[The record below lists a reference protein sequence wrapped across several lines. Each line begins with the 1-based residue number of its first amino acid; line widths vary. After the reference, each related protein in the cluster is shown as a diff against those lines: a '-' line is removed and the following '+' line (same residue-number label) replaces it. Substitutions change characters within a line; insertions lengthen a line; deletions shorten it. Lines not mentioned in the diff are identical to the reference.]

1 MLVVCLI
8 SAAASVLVV
17 LRWTTNRVDT
27 LGRTRSFPI
36 LATGIPVAVA
46 FLTGIPVVQHAQLEH
61 HLAAVAS
68 QLAGVPVTVRCETL
82 GQAWT
87 DAHPESGYVWFGADG
102 RPEHSA
108 TITWQTCSDLG
119 SWMGSDRTRASIDQI
134 VAVHVLTHEAMHL
147 AGLRN
152 EAAAECA
159 AVQRDVRAARLLG
172 ATPTLARSMA
182 ARYWTEIYPRLNDDY
197 RSETCGSDGALDE
210 HLADPPWGAVKS
222 SQNS

>member
-1 MLVVCLI
+1 MLVACLI

-17 LRWTTNRVDT
+17 LRWTMNRVDT
-27 LGRTRSFPI
+27 LGRPRSFPM
-36 LATGIPVAVA
+36 LATGIPIAIAVA
-46 FLTGIPVVQHAQLEH
+46 TGVPVVQHSRLEH
-61 HLAAVAS
+61 RLAAVAS
-68 QLAGVPVTVRCETL
+68 QLAGLPVTVRCETL

-119 SWMGSDRTRASIDQI
+119 SWTGSDHTSSSLEQV
-134 VAVHVLTHEAMHL
+134 VAVHVLTHEAMHM

-159 AVQRDVRAARLLG
+159 AVQRDVRTALLLG
-172 ATPTLARSMA
+172 ATPMQARTMA
-182 ARYWTEIYPRLNDDY
+182 ARYWTEIYPRLSEDY
-197 RSETCGSDGALDE
+197 RTASCAPGGALDE
-210 HLADPPWGAVKS
+210 RIADPPWSGVKGS
-222 SQNS
+222 EIS